1 MRFMLSS
8 RVNLPPALD
17 VCSARRPSATSNGLH
32 VSVSSSGSSK
42 GPSPSSSQSGS
53 ESVMFVNV
61 KDIFPSFWEVID
73 DTRLV
78 SDQDSFVASKERV
91 DLLEFVTGS

>member
-1 MRFMLSS
+1 
-8 RVNLPPALD
+8 
-17 VCSARRPSATSNGLH
+17 
-32 VSVSSSGSSK
+32 
-42 GPSPSSSQSGS
+42 
-53 ESVMFVNV
+53 MFVNV